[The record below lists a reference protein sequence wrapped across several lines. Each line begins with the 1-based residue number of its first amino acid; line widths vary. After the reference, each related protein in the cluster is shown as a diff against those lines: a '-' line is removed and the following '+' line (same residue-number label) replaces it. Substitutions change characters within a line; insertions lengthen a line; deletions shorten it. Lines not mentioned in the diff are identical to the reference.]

1 MRSAIVLCNKPAIQR
16 HARNL
21 SSHDGIH
28 ASDSIVCLAS
38 AAQARRDDA
47 RLIIHVDSFKKKSS
61 MLIVESQYS
70 ELGSTTGKYK
80 EHREFENM
88 GPQRKKGNI
97 LIVQ

>member
-28 ASDSIVCLAS
+28 ASDSIRCLAS

-47 RLIIHVDSFKKKSS
+47 RLIIHVDSFKKK
-61 MLIVESQYS
+61 IIHVDC
-70 ELGSTTGKYK
+70 GKSV
-80 EHREFENM
+80 
-88 GPQRKKGNI
+88 
-97 LIVQ
+97 L